1 MPLDQYHDYQD
12 QDQNQEEKEKIEVKR
27 TDEMNFWEH
36 LEELRKRI
44 MRALLAIMVSVIGVF
59 SMGEWLFMKV
69 INAPVQ
75 PDFVTYKFMCQ
86 IGEKTGLSG
95 LCITPPTLRLY
106 TRELG
111 EMFFKHMQVS
121 LVLGLLISTP
131 VIFWQVWLFIKPGLM
146 AAEIKA
152 ARGFVFVCSSL
163 FILGVLFGYYI
174 VTPFAVSFLA
184 NYKLGGIG
192 GESTVD
198 SYVSYLTMFTLP
210 LGLVFELP
218 VIIYFL
224 SVIGIVTPKLL
235 SQYRRHMIVVLLI
248 VAGIITPSPDIVS
261 QLLVGVPLYLLYE
274 VGIVVSK
281 RVYEQK
287 RKKEEENR

>member
-12 QDQNQEEKEKIEVKR
+12 QEEKEKIEVKR

-44 MRALLAIMVSVIGVF
+44 MRSLIALIVAVIGVF
-59 SMGEWLFMKV
+59 SMGEWLFLKV
-69 INAPVQ
+69 IYAPV
-75 PDFVTYKFMCQ
+75 DKNFVTYGFMCKV
-86 IGEKTGLSG
+86 GAATGMSG
-95 LCITPPTLRLY
+95 LCITPPDVKLITI
-106 TRELG
+106 EFG

-121 LVLGLLISTP
+121 LVLGLLVASP
-131 VIFWQVWLFIKPGLM
+131 VIFWQIWQFIKPGLM
-146 AAEIKA
+146 EAEVKA
-152 ARGFVFVCSSL
+152 ARGFVFICSSL
-163 FILGVLFGYYI
+163 FILGVLFGYF
-174 VTPFAVSFLA
+174 VVAPFAISFLA
-184 NYKLGGIG
+184 NYTMGGIG
-192 GESTVD
+192 GTSSVN

-210 LGLVFELP
+210 LGIVFELP
-218 VIIYFL
+218 IIIFFL
-224 SVIGIVTPKLL
+224 SRIGIVTPKMLK
-235 SQYRRHMIVVLLI
+235 QYRRHMIVVLLI

-287 RKKEEENR
+287 RKREEENR